1 MEYRRLTTQ
10 DIPAVAAFAIEGMRV
25 DLYPGL
31 ELSRLK
37 VEFVTKH
44 FAESFQDFHLA
55 AFDAGR
61 LVGAIAA
68 AVQEPLFFNRAEAHV
83 VMCRAVVPGVGRRLI
98 AALRRWADQDQRVR
112 RVIFPQEF
120 HADPRVLRLLG
131 RYGFTQRT
139 TVCVFNKG

>member
-1 MEYRRLTTQ
+1 M
-10 DIPAVAAFAIEGMRV
+10 
-25 DLYPGL
+25 DLYPSI

-55 AFDAGR
+55 AFEGSR
-61 LVGAIAA
+61 VLGAIAA
-68 AVQEPLFFNRAEAHV
+68 AVQEPLFFSRAEAHV

-98 AALRRWADQDQRVR
+98 AALRRWADQDDRVR

-120 HADPRVLRLLG
+120 HADPRALRLLA
-131 RYGFTQRT
+131 RYGFTQRMT
-139 TVCVFNKG
+139 TCVFNKG